1 MGNKKNPHQD
11 DQDDDGI
18 PDNEQ
23 TQSQAHAGQDLDGDG
38 VPEGEASV
46 SSNPIIINRRIPPT
60 RTISTRR
67 GSLCLVA
74 RHTAQRQPRNLRRH
88 AQPHRDD
95 AGADAG

>member
-18 PDNEQ
+18 PENEQ

-46 SSNPIIINRRIPPT
+46 SSNPIIINR
-60 RTISTRR
+60 
-67 GSLCLVA
+67 
-74 RHTAQRQPRNLRRH
+74 
-88 AQPHRDD
+88 
-95 AGADAG
+95 

>member
-1 MGNKKNPHQD
+1 MGNKQNPHQD

-46 SSNPIIINRRIPPT
+46 SSNPIIINR
-60 RTISTRR
+60 
-67 GSLCLVA
+67 
-74 RHTAQRQPRNLRRH
+74 
-88 AQPHRDD
+88 
-95 AGADAG
+95 